1 MSDAMTSEC
10 ECPRCGRP
18 VKVEWRW
25 ALALKQEVAP
35 ESREAVDDGTCELT
49 IPRYARRAECPT
61 CGARLVL
68 DHELAPEFFARL
80 CEEGVDDGDE

>member
-10 ECPRCGRP
+10 ECPRCGRT

-25 ALALKQEVAP
+25 ALVLEQEAAP
-35 ESREAVDDGTCELT
+35 DSREAVDDGTCDLE
-49 IPRYARRAECPT
+49 IPRYARRAKCPT

-68 DHELAPEFFARL
+68 DHELAPMFFARFDD
-80 CEEGVDDGDE
+80 EEDVSDD